1 MDRKEKI
8 IEEIKK
14 SDKPVSAS
22 TLAKKLGVS
31 RQIIVGDVA
40 LIRASG
46 TNIIA
51 TPRGYILDSKQQNQT
66 YTIAVNHS
74 QEQMADELYTIV
86 DLGGCAIDVIV
97 DHPVYGQL
105 TGKLH
110 LSSRYDVDQFIKKVN
125 NNQAKPLSQLT
136 DGLHLH
142 TIQCPNEDTYQRI
155 VSALDKKGYLFKKEI

>member
-125 NNQAKPLSQLT
+125 NNQARPLSQLT

-155 VSALDKKGYLFKKEI
+155 VSALDEKGYLFKKEI

>member
-1 MDRKEKI
+1 MDRKENI

-51 TPRGYILDSKQQNQT
+51 TPRGYILDSKQQNHT
-66 YTIAVNHS
+66 YTIAVKHT
-74 QEQMADELYTIV
+74 QEQMADELYTC
-86 DLGGCAIDVIV
+86 LL
-97 DHPVYGQL
+97 Y
-105 TGKLH
+105 T
-110 LSSRYDVDQFIKKVN
+110 SRCV
-125 NNQAKPLSQLT
+125 
-136 DGLHLH
+136 
-142 TIQCPNEDTYQRI
+142 
-155 VSALDKKGYLFKKEI
+155 

>member
-14 SDKPVSAS
+14 SDKPISAS

-110 LSSRYDVDQFIKKVN
+110 LSSRYDIDQFIKKVN

-155 VSALDKKGYLFKKEI
+155 VSALDEKGYLFKKEI

>member
-14 SDKPVSAS
+14 SDKPISAS

-74 QEQMADELYTIV
+74 QEQMADELY
-86 DLGGCAIDVIV
+86 DCGFRWMC
-97 DHPVYGQL
+97 Y
-105 TGKLH
+105 
-110 LSSRYDVDQFIKKVN
+110 
-125 NNQAKPLSQLT
+125 
-136 DGLHLH
+136 
-142 TIQCPNEDTYQRI
+142 
-155 VSALDKKGYLFKKEI
+155 